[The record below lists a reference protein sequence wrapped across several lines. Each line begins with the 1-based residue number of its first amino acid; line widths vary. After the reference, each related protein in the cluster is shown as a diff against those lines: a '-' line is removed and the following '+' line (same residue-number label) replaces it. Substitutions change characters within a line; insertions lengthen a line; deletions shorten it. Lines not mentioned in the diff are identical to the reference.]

1 MNYLKSKLFESEK
14 LRRAIA
20 SLPCAECGAEGC
32 QHAHANTPPFGKGKG
47 IKAPDWAAFPL
58 CADQNGRIGCHTKH
72 DQYMNGLSKTERIDH
87 EAMLIA
93 RTFGA
98 LIERGLLVV
107 K

>member
-1 MNYLKSKLFESEK
+1 MYRNDD

-20 SLPCAECGAEGC
+20 SLPCMECGKEGC

-47 IKAPDWAAFPL
+47 IKAHDWAGFPM
-58 CADQNGRIGCHTKH
+58 CTDEAGYVGCHTKH
-72 DQYMNGLSKTERIDH
+72 DQYMNGLSKSERIDH

-93 RTFGA
+93 RTFGM
-98 LIERGLLVV
+98 LMERGLLKVV

>member
-1 MNYLKSKLFESEK
+1 MYRDEK

-20 SLPCAECGAEGC
+20 SLPCAECGLDSGC

-47 IKAPDWAAFPL
+47 VKAHDWAAFPL
-58 CADQNGRIGCHTKH
+58 CPDGPGYVGCHSKH
-72 DQYMNGLSKTERIDH
+72 DGYMSGLTKSERIDH

-93 RTFGA
+93 RTFGM
-98 LIERGLLVV
+98 LMERGLLTV